1 MLAGIVAVMVV
12 LSSAAADQAASCHD
26 LGFDAAT
33 LTCGTC
39 ELLRPMPDGPA
50 MVDECMG
57 CCTAGDDDDDD
68 AQRYLSAIFT
78 VCSCRFRSNPAL
90 ASLVRRIPKEFPNVK
105 IRDVQG
111 FKMSLTVKADSGDDE
126 DIPVESWSV
135 DDIEGFLRRKL
146 QSTK

>member
-1 MLAGIVAVMVV
+1 
-12 LSSAAADQAASCHD
+12 
-26 LGFDAAT
+26 
-33 LTCGTC
+33 
-39 ELLRPMPDGPA
+39 

-105 IRDVQG
+105 IRVCRRLIPMSG
-111 FKMSLTVKADSGDDE
+111 FHSDPLWFRTCKGS
-126 DIPVESWSV
+126 
-135 DDIEGFLRRKL
+135 R
-146 QSTK
+146 